1 MANLSQIAL
10 ASCSRMSGVPPHV
23 YDEEFKTIQALL
35 GLEPKVLISFSDLL
49 NCLSCVFID

>member
-1 MANLSQIAL
+1 
-10 ASCSRMSGVPPHV
+10 MSGVPPHV